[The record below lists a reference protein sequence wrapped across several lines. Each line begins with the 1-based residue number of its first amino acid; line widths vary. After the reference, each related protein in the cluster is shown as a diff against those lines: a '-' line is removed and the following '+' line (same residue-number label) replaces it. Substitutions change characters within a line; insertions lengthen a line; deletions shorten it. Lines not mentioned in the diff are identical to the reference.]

1 MELQQGSGEC
11 QYIEVD
17 VGAVESE
24 IRNVEF
30 GWKIEFLFLVLGGSV
45 IPGHCGEKTDSDD
58 LRLIVCKWTKHLP
71 VTDLPTFGS
80 GATEPWN
87 QKKDHHHQRP
97 RSWTHVLFSANGLP
111 SPQTWSIFSLIDLDL
126 GQVQPNRGTE
136 GQYL

>member
-1 MELQQGSGEC
+1 ML
-11 QYIEVD
+11 

-45 IPGHCGEKTDSDD
+45 IPGHCGEKTFSD

-87 QKKDHHHQRP
+87 RKKDHNHHQRP

>member
-1 MELQQGSGEC
+1 ML
-11 QYIEVD
+11 

-80 GATEPWN
+80 GATEP
-87 QKKDHHHQRP
+87 
-97 RSWTHVLFSANGLP
+97 
-111 SPQTWSIFSLIDLDL
+111 
-126 GQVQPNRGTE
+126 
-136 GQYL
+136 